1 MSASDRNAGA
11 RNAGAAPPT
20 EHGRFDG
27 LAYTL
32 WLPATPRGDRAGLVI
47 LHGAGSCKENH
58 SDFARLAQAAGF
70 AAICFDQRGHGDS
83 DGPLGAGAALDVI
96 AIAQHL
102 RERLAGQVPVAVRG
116 SSMGG
121 YLALVSASLLGPAAI
136 VAICPA
142 PSQRLRAGLAAH
154 AYSFTADAPAFDAFL
169 AGNDMLSAAQSLRAP
184 LLILHAEN
192 DERVPVASSREL
204 ARRTKA
210 PCRLVVIPG
219 GDHRSI
225 QHDEQLQA
233 LSLRFIEDAL
243 G

>member
-1 MSASDRNAGA
+1 MSASDRSAD
-11 RNAGAAPPT
+11 AAPPT
-20 EHGRFDG
+20 ERDRFDG
-27 LAYTL
+27 LAYAL
-32 WLPATPRGDRAGLVI
+32 WLPATPRRDRAGLVI

-83 DGPLGAGAALDVI
+83 DGPIGAGAALDVV

-102 RERLAGQVPVAVRG
+102 RERVGAQVPVAVRG

-121 YLALVSASLLGPAAI
+121 YLALVSARLLGPAAI

-154 AYSFTADAPAFDAFL
+154 AYSFSADEPAFDAFL
-169 AGNDMLSAAQSLRAP
+169 AGNNMLSAAQLLSAP

-192 DERVPVASSREL
+192 DESVPVASSREL
-204 ARRTKA
+204 ARHA
-210 PCRLVVIPG
+210 QAACRLVVIPG

-225 QHDEQLQA
+225 QHDRQLQA
-233 LSLRFIEDAL
+233 LSLQFIEDAL
-243 G
+243 R